1 MSDIGDDNPFKIYP
15 LSEMPVSSD
24 LHRDFTEEE
33 LIEKMDFV
41 PPEHHCLTRIAEW
54 MQQFTPFPFLHF
66 NFYYNG

>member
-41 PPEHHCLTRIAEW
+41 PPEHHCSTSYFEDSKLIV
-54 MQQFTPFPFLHF
+54 FYFGGNYIVHF
-66 NFYYNG
+66 

>member
-33 LIEKMDFV
+33 LIEKMDLVHKTYILF
-41 PPEHHCLTRIAEW
+41 
-54 MQQFTPFPFLHF
+54 
-66 NFYYNG
+66 